1 MILSRDQNYKVGD
14 LVNNTKGAIHK
25 NEPAIVLKVH
35 ENEGFYSRCLI
46 EYQDPNSITVD
57 GRKVQNWVSGHFFIS
72 GFILLSSTIAAT
84 FLSRTNTVVV

>member
-14 LVNNTKGAIHK
+14 LVNNTSVAFHM
-25 NEPAIVLKVH
+25 NEQAIVLRVH

-57 GRKVQNWVSGHFFIS
+57 GRKVQNWVSAKDLRYDLQYLRDKKLEE
-72 GFILLSSTIAAT
+72 ILK
-84 FLSRTNTVVV
+84 

>member
-14 LVNNTKGAIHK
+14 LVNNTKGVIHK

-35 ENEGFYSRCLI
+35 ENKGFYSRCLI

-57 GRKVQNWVSGHFFIS
+57 GRKVQNWVSAKDLRYDIQYLRDRKLEE
-72 GFILLSSTIAAT
+72 LLK
-84 FLSRTNTVVV
+84 